1 MDTSSKENIR
11 LFSKN
16 SMQPVGRL
24 SFKTEYPS
32 SEEKQPCCG
41 QLKVFLGALSFV
53 YFAKALA
60 EGYLKSTITQIERRF
75 DIPSSL
81 VGIIDGSFEIGNLL
95 VIAFVSYFGAK
106 LHRPKIIGAGCLI
119 MGVGTLLI
127 AMPQFFMEQYKY
139 ERYSVSN
146 STLSISPCLL
156 DSNNSLPI
164 PVVEKSQSK
173 INNECQIDASS
184 SMWVYVFLGNLLR
197 GFGETPIQ
205 PLGIAYLDDFASQDN
220 AAFYI
225 DDITITPKDPQ
236 WVGAWW
242 LGYLIAGSITLLAAV
257 PFWCLPRTLPRP
269 RSREDSSSSSEKS
282 KFIMDDHTDYQTPP
296 GEKAKIMEMAR
307 DFLPSLKS
315 LFGNP
320 VYFLYLCASTV
331 QFNSLFGMVTYKPKY
346 IEQQYGQSA
355 SKANFV
361 IGLINIPAV
370 ALGIFSGGIVMKK
383 FRISIR
389 GAAKLYLGSSV
400 LGYLLFLSLFALG
413 CENSDVAGLTISYQ
427 GCIKPQLKSF
437 ALGIYTLAVR
447 VLAGIPSPI
456 YFGVLIDTS
465 CLKWGFKRCGSKGSC
480 RLYDSNAFRYMFLAA
495 LSLSFISKSLGAIIM
510 KSSITQIERR
520 FDISSSTV
528 GLIDGSFEIGW
539 EKDSG
544 SYMWIYVLMG
554 NMLRGIGETP
564 IGPLGISYIDD
575 FAEEGHSS
583 LYLGN
588 LLAVT
593 MIGPIIGFLL
603 VSQFSKMYVDIG
615 YVDLSTVRITP
626 QDSRWVGAWWLGFLA
641 AGLISIISSIPF
653 FFLPK
658 TLDKPNKEKKASA
671 SSISL
676 PTQNEEKSQM
686 ASLTKTGQNVT
697 DTVTGFFQS
706 LKSILTN
713 PLYVLTLFLTL
724 LQASSHIGSVTYIFK
739 YVEQQYGKSASETS
753 ILLGFITIPSLA
765 AGMFTGG
772 FIVKKFKFTLVGI
785 AKFAL
790 CAHLMSFLFHLLNFA
805 LICENKS
812 VAGLTLTY
820 DGNVEPELKSLAMG
834 FHSLTIR
841 TLGGIP
847 APIYFGALIDRAC
860 MKWSINNHGKQGAC
874 RIYNSSLYGH
884 TFFGL
889 TTGLK
894 FPALILFVVL
904 ISAMKKKYQGKDI
917 KASENETKAM
927 NEANSGPLINDV
939 KVDHETHI

>member
-32 SEEKQPCCG
+32 SEEKQPCCC

-139 ERYSVSN
+139 ERYSPISN

-156 DSNNSLPI
+156 DSNNSLSI

-173 INNECQIDASS
+173 INNGCVQTVAIIGPIFGFLLGSLCAKL
-184 SMWVYVFLGNLLR
+184 YVDIGFVNL
-197 GFGETPIQ
+197 
-205 PLGIAYLDDFASQDN
+205 DH
-220 AAFYI
+220 
-225 DDITITPKDPQ
+225 ITITPKDPQ

-282 KFIMDDHTDYQTPP
+282 KFIMDDLTDYQTPP

-370 ALGIFSGGIVMKK
+370 ALGIFSGGIIMKK
-383 FRISIR
+383 FRVSIR

-427 GCIKPQLKSF
+427 GTKPVSYHERALFSDCNSRCKCSETKWEPICGENGITYASACLAGCQTSTRSGKTTIFNNCTCVGLAASKSGNSSGMVGRCQKDNGCAKMFLYFLVIAVITSYTLSVGGIPGYILLLRCIKPQLKSF

-480 RLYDSNAFRYMFLAA
+480 RLYDSNAFRHIY
-495 LSLSFISKSLGAIIM
+495 LGLTM
-510 KSSITQIERR
+510 
-520 FDISSSTV
+520 
-528 GLIDGSFEIGW
+528 
-539 EKDSG
+539 
-544 SYMWIYVLMG
+544 M
-554 NMLRGIGETP
+554 
-564 IGPLGISYIDD
+564 LGIMSI
-575 FAEEGHSS
+575 F
-583 LYLGN
+583 
-588 LLAVT
+588 
-593 MIGPIIGFLL
+593 
-603 VSQFSKMYVDIG
+603 
-615 YVDLSTVRITP
+615 LSTAVLFTLKKNYVSKHRSFRTKRERTMVSTRI
-626 QDSRWVGAWWLGFLA
+626 R
-641 AGLISIISSIPF
+641 
-653 FFLPK
+653 
-658 TLDKPNKEKKASA
+658 KENC
-671 SSISL
+671 
-676 PTQNEEKSQM
+676 T
-686 ASLTKTGQNVT
+686 
-697 DTVTGFFQS
+697 
-706 LKSILTN
+706 TN
-713 PLYVLTLFLTL
+713 DHL
-724 LQASSHIGSVTYIFK
+724 LQPNYWP
-739 YVEQQYGKSASETS
+739 GKETQ
-753 ILLGFITIPSLA
+753 L
-765 AGMFTGG
+765 
-772 FIVKKFKFTLVGI
+772 
-785 AKFAL
+785 
-790 CAHLMSFLFHLLNFA
+790 
-805 LICENKS
+805 
-812 VAGLTLTY
+812 
-820 DGNVEPELKSLAMG
+820 
-834 FHSLTIR
+834 
-841 TLGGIP
+841 
-847 APIYFGALIDRAC
+847 
-860 MKWSINNHGKQGAC
+860 
-874 RIYNSSLYGH
+874 
-884 TFFGL
+884 
-889 TTGLK
+889 
-894 FPALILFVVL
+894 
-904 ISAMKKKYQGKDI
+904 
-917 KASENETKAM
+917 
-927 NEANSGPLINDV
+927 
-939 KVDHETHI
+939 

>member
-32 SEEKQPCCG
+32 PEEKQPCCG

-127 AMPQFFMEQYKY
+127 AMPQFFMEHYKY
-139 ERYSVSN
+139 ERYSPVSN

-173 INNECQIDASS
+173 INNGCVQTVAIIGPIFGFLLGSLCAKL
-184 SMWVYVFLGNLLR
+184 YVDIGFVNL
-197 GFGETPIQ
+197 
-205 PLGIAYLDDFASQDN
+205 DH
-220 AAFYI
+220 
-225 DDITITPKDPQ
+225 ITITPKDPQ

-389 GAAKLYLGSSV
+389 GAAKLYLGSSG

-427 GCIKPQLKSF
+427 GTKLVSYHERALFSDCNSRCKCSETKWEPICGENGITYASACLAGCQTTTGSGKTTIFNNCTCVGLAASKSGNSTGMVGRCQKDNGCAKMFLYFLVIAVITSYTLSVGGIPGYILLLRCIKPQLKSF

-465 CLKWGFKRCGSKGSC
+465 CLKWGFKRCRSKGSC
-480 RLYDSNAFRYMFLAA
+480 RLYDSNAFRHIY
-495 LSLSFISKSLGAIIM
+495 LGLTM
-510 KSSITQIERR
+510 
-520 FDISSSTV
+520 
-528 GLIDGSFEIGW
+528 
-539 EKDSG
+539 
-544 SYMWIYVLMG
+544 M
-554 NMLRGIGETP
+554 
-564 IGPLGISYIDD
+564 LGIMSI
-575 FAEEGHSS
+575 F
-583 LYLGN
+583 
-588 LLAVT
+588 
-593 MIGPIIGFLL
+593 
-603 VSQFSKMYVDIG
+603 
-615 YVDLSTVRITP
+615 LSTAVLFTLKKNYVSKHRSFRTKRERTMVSTRI
-626 QDSRWVGAWWLGFLA
+626 R
-641 AGLISIISSIPF
+641 
-653 FFLPK
+653 
-658 TLDKPNKEKKASA
+658 KENCTTS
-671 SSISL
+671 
-676 PTQNEEKSQM
+676 
-686 ASLTKTGQNVT
+686 
-697 DTVTGFFQS
+697 DH
-706 LKSILTN
+706 
-713 PLYVLTLFLTL
+713 L
-724 LQASSHIGSVTYIFK
+724 LQPNYWP
-739 YVEQQYGKSASETS
+739 GKETQ
-753 ILLGFITIPSLA
+753 L
-765 AGMFTGG
+765 
-772 FIVKKFKFTLVGI
+772 
-785 AKFAL
+785 
-790 CAHLMSFLFHLLNFA
+790 
-805 LICENKS
+805 
-812 VAGLTLTY
+812 
-820 DGNVEPELKSLAMG
+820 
-834 FHSLTIR
+834 
-841 TLGGIP
+841 
-847 APIYFGALIDRAC
+847 
-860 MKWSINNHGKQGAC
+860 
-874 RIYNSSLYGH
+874 
-884 TFFGL
+884 
-889 TTGLK
+889 
-894 FPALILFVVL
+894 
-904 ISAMKKKYQGKDI
+904 
-917 KASENETKAM
+917 
-927 NEANSGPLINDV
+927 
-939 KVDHETHI
+939 

>member
-32 SEEKQPCCG
+32 PEEKQPGCG

-127 AMPQFFMEQYKY
+127 AMPQFFMEHYKY
-139 ERYSVSN
+139 ERYSPVSN

-164 PVVEKSQSK
+164 PVAEKSQSK
-173 INNECQIDASS
+173 INNGCVQTVAIIGPIFGFLLGSLCAKL
-184 SMWVYVFLGNLLR
+184 YVDIGFVNL
-197 GFGETPIQ
+197 
-205 PLGIAYLDDFASQDN
+205 DH
-220 AAFYI
+220 
-225 DDITITPKDPQ
+225 ITITPKDPQ

-389 GAAKLYLGSSV
+389 GAAKLYLGSSG

-427 GCIKPQLKSF
+427 GTKPVSYHERALFSDCNSRCKCSETKWEPICGENGITYASACLAGCQTTTGSGKTTIFNNCTCVGLAASKSGNSTGMVGRCQKDNGCAKMFLYFLVIAVITSYTLSVGGIPGYILLLRCIKPQLKSF

-480 RLYDSNAFRYMFLAA
+480 RLYDSNAFRHIY
-495 LSLSFISKSLGAIIM
+495 LGLTM
-510 KSSITQIERR
+510 
-520 FDISSSTV
+520 
-528 GLIDGSFEIGW
+528 
-539 EKDSG
+539 
-544 SYMWIYVLMG
+544 M
-554 NMLRGIGETP
+554 
-564 IGPLGISYIDD
+564 LGIMSI
-575 FAEEGHSS
+575 F
-583 LYLGN
+583 
-588 LLAVT
+588 
-593 MIGPIIGFLL
+593 
-603 VSQFSKMYVDIG
+603 
-615 YVDLSTVRITP
+615 LSTAVLFTLKKNYVSKHQSFRTKRERTMVSTRI
-626 QDSRWVGAWWLGFLA
+626 R
-641 AGLISIISSIPF
+641 
-653 FFLPK
+653 
-658 TLDKPNKEKKASA
+658 KENCTTS
-671 SSISL
+671 
-676 PTQNEEKSQM
+676 
-686 ASLTKTGQNVT
+686 
-697 DTVTGFFQS
+697 DH
-706 LKSILTN
+706 
-713 PLYVLTLFLTL
+713 L
-724 LQASSHIGSVTYIFK
+724 LQPNYWP
-739 YVEQQYGKSASETS
+739 GKETQ
-753 ILLGFITIPSLA
+753 L
-765 AGMFTGG
+765 
-772 FIVKKFKFTLVGI
+772 
-785 AKFAL
+785 
-790 CAHLMSFLFHLLNFA
+790 
-805 LICENKS
+805 
-812 VAGLTLTY
+812 
-820 DGNVEPELKSLAMG
+820 
-834 FHSLTIR
+834 
-841 TLGGIP
+841 
-847 APIYFGALIDRAC
+847 
-860 MKWSINNHGKQGAC
+860 
-874 RIYNSSLYGH
+874 
-884 TFFGL
+884 
-889 TTGLK
+889 
-894 FPALILFVVL
+894 
-904 ISAMKKKYQGKDI
+904 
-917 KASENETKAM
+917 
-927 NEANSGPLINDV
+927 
-939 KVDHETHI
+939 